1 MRLQSMR
8 VRGSLFLRILLI
20 VVASLL
26 VIGNLTLAQTDR
38 EALDLA
44 QELLQQLVD
53 GDYESVVAN
62 FDETMQA
69 ALPQEALQENWET
82 VVSQVG
88 PYQQEL
94 GHVVEESQGY
104 QVVTL
109 VLEFEAMTLDL
120 VVSYNADSTVAGL
133 YIRPSTTPIDS
144 ETPESADYVN
154 PDAFTEVDVVVGEMS
169 DWALPGTLALPVG
182 EGPFP
187 AVVLVQGSGPSDR
200 DETVGP
206 NKPFRD
212 IAQGLASNGIAVLRY
227 DKRTWVYAEQIADN
241 LAGFTVQEEFVDDA
255 LQAVALLL
263 ETGGIDP
270 GNIYV
275 LGHSEGGLVAPRIAT
290 QDPDIAGIII
300 AAGNTRPLIDL
311 LVEQT
316 HYLINL
322 DGEVSDQEAAALAD
336 VEAGVETIQAL
347 TAESDPTE
355 VVLGAAPAYWLDL
368 RDYDPVATAQDY
380 AGPMLILQGE
390 RDYQVTLDD
399 LAGWQAGLSDRDN
412 VTFIT
417 YPALNH
423 LFMAGEGEPNN
434 VEYFTPGF
442 VDAQVITDVAGWIL
456 DNSAG

>member
-1 MRLQSMR
+1 MHVQSLG
-8 VRGSLFLRILLI
+8 VRDSVPLRILLI

-26 VIGNLTLAQTDR
+26 VIGNLTLAQTDQ

-44 QELLQQLVD
+44 QELLQQLAD
-53 GDYESVVAN
+53 GDYGSVVAN
-62 FDETMQA
+62 FDETMQS
-69 ALPQEALQENWET
+69 ALPVEALQENWET
-82 VVSQVG
+82 VISQVG

-94 GHVVEESQGY
+94 GHVVAESQGY
-104 QVVTL
+104 RVVTL

-133 YIRPSTTPIDS
+133 YIRPSTTPIDN
-144 ETPESADYVN
+144 ETPENADYVN
-154 PDAFTEVDVVVGEMS
+154 PDAFTEMDVVVGEMTE
-169 DWALPGTLALPVG
+169 WELPGTLALPVG

-227 DKRTWVYAEQIADN
+227 DKRTWVYDAPDLDITT
-241 LAGFTVQEEFVDDA
+241 LTVQEETIDDA
-255 LQAVALLL
+255 LQAVALLR
-263 ETGGIDP
+263 ETEGIDADH
-270 GNIYV
+270 IYV
-275 LGHSEGGLVAPRIAT
+275 LGHSLGGLVAPRIAA

-300 AAGNTRPLIDL
+300 AAGNTRPLVDL

-322 DGEVSDQEAAALAD
+322 DGEVTDDEAAALAEI
-336 VEAGVETIQAL
+336 EAGAETIQAL

-355 VVLGAAPAYWLDL
+355 VVLGAASAYWLDL
-368 RDYDPVATAQDY
+368 RAYDPVATAQDY
-380 AGPMLILQGE
+380 AGPILILQGE
-390 RDYQVTLDD
+390 RDYQVTLND

-423 LFMAGEGEPNN
+423 LFIAGEGEPNN

-442 VDAQVITDVAGWIL
+442 VDAQVIADVAGWVL